1 MRIAKETRA
10 LAWQALRAKDTYG
23 TFLLALLL
31 LTAVCV
37 LAVLPCI
44 MAVVG
49 FVVVM
54 AAMAAKGNPG
64 GCGESL
70 DDAMALLTSLGDRIG
85 DLQPGIIAGSVVISA
100 AVVAVFLYLIGFATW
115 SRNAMAIAAAR
126 GGIRTA
132 HAFSGWGNGWRMAT
146 LVLWR
151 DTLVFLQLL
160 LLIVPG
166 VRAAFSYAMAPFLQI
181 DHPDWTALRCIDE
194 SKRLMEGNRWRLFC
208 LGISFIG
215 WYLLVVLVNL
225 AIQIGGIASF
235 FLEPYPSTATAI
247 FYDELLDDDPGQPRA
262 DAASGEEPP
271 QESEETEQERNPAE

>member
-31 LTAVCV
+31 LTAVRV

-132 HAFSGWGNGWRMAT
+132 HAFSGWGNGWRMVT

-225 AIQIGGIASF
+225 AIQIGGIALF

>member
-1 MRIAKETRA
+1 MRIAEETRA
-10 LAWQALRAKDTYG
+10 LAWQVLRAKDTYG

-100 AVVAVFLYLIGFATW
+100 VVVVVFLYLIGFATW

-132 HAFSGWGNGWRMAT
+132 HAFSGWGNGWRMVT
-146 LVLWR
+146 LILWR
-151 DTLVFLQLL
+151 DTFVFLQLL

-166 VRAAFSYAMAPFLQI
+166 VRAAYSYAMAPFLQI

-208 LGISFIG
+208 LAISFIG
-215 WYLLVVLVNL
+215 WYLLVEL
-225 AIQIGGIASF
+225 AIQIGGIAQF

-247 FYDELLDDDPGQPRA
+247 FYDELLDNDPEQPRA

-271 QESEETEQERNPAE
+271 QESEETEQERNPVE